1 MLQGYMRASRLLTL
15 LNQHDRALAMAT
27 AALQRV
33 KPTDIRRK
41 KEIQGLQDAT
51 MIAKLRHEENLRAQI
66 CHIAKLPFE
75 LLALVFQEAVQA
87 MGTHPFH
94 LTHVCGHW
102 RRVAMDMPVLW
113 STLTIRNVPKVQK
126 TLKWLQLAQHKLSS
140 LRLIQPHDLQK
151 LGSALTDS
159 TKELHYLECD
169 IGLSIDVSQLQ
180 QIHAIARQVVLRGS
194 PRWAA
199 YLDLDIRPF
208 VSERVEEL
216 RVEDLSVQW
225 ANLVHNLPQLTHLTI
240 ANTTLP
246 SLRCLLELLS
256 TTPYLQALILQGVYS
271 SRDLQEGDWDTNFD
285 LSHLIE
291 LEIATD
297 GAVHYNLAQCVSFP
311 NLRKLRLVSVHAGDF
326 LVTLATKHAL
336 ALTELQIR
344 NPRIMRHCSPI
355 RPFLTESLETL
366 ELSKTAIPVAE
377 IVEDLAKG
385 LCPRLTSLT
394 LSNSL
399 ITEDAIIRL
408 VKARNGGDEQSLKML
423 IVDRCDNINPDA
435 LPWLRSKVPVVS
447 CVYMTKNQAKKKN
460 R

>member
-1 MLQGYMRASRLLTL
+1 MRASRLLTL
-15 LNQHDRALAMAT
+15 LNQHDRALAMAN

-41 KEIQGLQDAT
+41 KEIQELQEAT

-75 LLALVFQEAVQA
+75 LLALVFQEAVQV

-140 LRLIQPHDLQK
+140 LHLIEPHDLQK

-169 IGLSIDVSQLQ
+169 IASSINAYQLL
-180 QIHAIARQVVLRGS
+180 QIHAIARRVVLRG
-194 PRWAA
+194 PIRWESF
-199 YLDLDIRPF
+199 DIQPL

-225 ANLVHNLPQLTHLTI
+225 VNLVHNLPQLTHLTL
-240 ANTTLP
+240 ANTILP
-246 SLRCLLELLS
+246 SPRCLLELLS
-256 TTPYLQALILQGVYS
+256 TTPYLQALILRGFTS
-271 SRDLQEGDWDTNFD
+271 SSDLQEDDWDTNFD

-297 GAVHYNLAQCVSFP
+297 GTVHYNLAQCVSFP

-447 CVYMTKNQAKKKN
+447 CVYMTKKQAKKKN